1 MNHLAL
7 AIQTF
12 PGANTTLARHW
23 EHFKR
28 AGADQIIVITT
39 TDGGC
44 VVPENAMCEP
54 IGANI
59 YITGTHL
66 PRRLLRTFQYLVDM
80 MKADWFCVAEYD
92 ILFTLPV
99 PRDLPLGLTAHFA
112 GTKPAG
118 CYCNMFL
125 HGPWICD
132 RDTAINIVMN
142 GYELIS
148 AGTVDPSPDCFLG
161 QIVERAGIPVHTD
174 LLKSYSRNTIHGE
187 TWILE
192 AREAVL
198 RGAVSIHG
206 VKDADVLRRI
216 VE

>member
-1 MNHLAL
+1 MNRLAL
-7 AIQTF
+7 AIHTF
-12 PGANTTLARHW
+12 PQANATLARHW

-59 YITGTHL
+59 YITGAHL
-66 PRRLLRTFQYLVDM
+66 PRRLLRTFQHLVDM
-80 MKADWFCVAEYD
+80 TKADWFCVAEYD
-92 ILFTLPV
+92 VLFTLPV

-118 CYCNMFL
+118 CHCNMFL

-142 GYELIS
+142 GYELI
-148 AGTVDPSPDCFLG
+148 AENTVDPSPDCFLG
-161 QIVERAGIPVHTD
+161 QIVERAQIPVHTD
-174 LLKSYSRNTIHGE
+174 ILKSYSRNTIHGAE
-187 TWILE
+187 WTAE
-192 AREAVL
+192 ARAAVDA
-198 RGAVSIHG
+198 GSVAIHG
-206 VKDADVLRRI
+206 VKS
-216 VE
+216 VEVFEALAR